1 MNKVTIY
8 RYDENKPMRTLNLNG
23 EPWFVLRDVCEVL
36 GLGNSRMVADRLDED
51 EKGVSQIDTLGGV
64 QNATI
69 ISESGLYNVILRS
82 DKPEAKPF
90 RKWVTAVVLPSIRKN
105 GGYIAGQEELS
116 PQELMAKALLVA
128 QKTLTDRDA
137 RIKELTAQNQIMQP
151 KAEYFDELVARNLL
165 TNFRE
170 TAKELGIK
178 EKDFIGWLLDHK
190 YVYRDQKNKLMPYA
204 AKKQRPVRGK
214 RGKGPAQRL
223 GRNPD
228 AHHPEG
234 PGNLPPAVQ
243 GTACFTA
250 VHRIV
255 NRHQGDCK
263 PKKNRFSTAITEMVG
278 KRKARNWLFLEYI
291 HLFLDK
297 YSKMAENRPKS
308 AGTSA
313 GQSGGASDY
322 NRTLPNQTVTC
333 CQIFTSFKFANG
345 AGAGP
350 SIRQGL
356 FATAANKAIQRLSTL

>member
-8 RYDENKPMRTLNLNG
+8 RYDENKPVRTLNLNG

-51 EKGVSQIDTLGGV
+51 EKGVSQIYTLGGV

-151 KAEYFDELVARNLL
+151 KAEYFDELVVRNLL

-170 TAKELGIK
+170 TFRLLCKE
-178 EKDFIGWLLDHK
+178 
-190 YVYRDQKNKLMPYA
+190 P
-204 AKKQRPVRGK
+204 PV
-214 RGKGPAQRL
+214 
-223 GRNPD
+223 
-228 AHHPEG
+228 
-234 PGNLPPAVQ
+234 LPQ
-243 GTACFTA
+243 FTA
-250 VHRIV
+250 
-255 NRHQGDCK
+255 
-263 PKKNRFSTAITEMVG
+263 
-278 KRKARNWLFLEYI
+278 L
-291 HLFLDK
+291 
-297 YSKMAENRPKS
+297 
-308 AGTSA
+308 
-313 GQSGGASDY
+313 
-322 NRTLPNQTVTC
+322 
-333 CQIFTSFKFANG
+333 
-345 AGAGP
+345 
-350 SIRQGL
+350 
-356 FATAANKAIQRLSTL
+356 